1 MESGSG
7 SVSGPDSKKKEPADR
22 HVALPSSSAGPLI
35 SRPSRFS
42 ISAFLVKFT
51 LWWNL
56 LWQKMPFKRQKR
68 MTAKEKERDAMIPKE
83 RNGVS
88 LTKGEKRYYE
98 ILLDIVEARRLSCT
112 PRPQIVVIT
121 DLAKDYDDLAAMV
134 VLKELHR
141 LGVVELL
148 GFIANLEPAAN
159 RARFG
164 RGALDHLGLSTIP
177 IATGT
182 SGYPPKEDKRHNV
195 EDYEFKKCPFMADEN
210 DHRLKAKDSKEP
222 LSLTG
227 KGLLKELCLNA
238 AKTGQKLTLLLI
250 SSLEDIHTFSS
261 ENRELMKDSI
271 SNIVLQGGYEV
282 TSDGQLKASTE
293 ANNNR
298 YDPKAAEE
306 FHTLMKELKIKSTV
320 YTRTA
325 AIAAT
330 MEPEIFTQ
338 LAKTGNKVGGHLWI
352 VQKSQDVSFYT
363 NASHE
368 DPAKRFH
375 PDRDQRYFLRN
386 RTNWYKNHSEEKGD
400 RFPVGEEVSEFT
412 KVVVY
417 DALAA
422 IGVSGDDALE
432 ALNVLDIN
440 NSDETATDS
449 NAVRELKERHKVV
462 GYEKKRIVEGK
473 EVTDVVP
480 GINVENMVTALKAFL
495 KGSLISSPPNKEISD
510 IQPS

>member
-1 MESGSG
+1 
-7 SVSGPDSKKKEPADR
+7 
-22 HVALPSSSAGPLI
+22 
-35 SRPSRFS
+35 
-42 ISAFLVKFT
+42 
-51 LWWNL
+51 
-56 LWQKMPFKRQKR
+56 
-68 MTAKEKERDAMIPKE
+68 MTAKEKEKDIMMDTMIPKE

-88 LTKGEKRYYE
+88 LTEDEKRYYE

-112 PRPQIVVIT
+112 PKPRIVVIT

-148 GFIANLEPAAN
+148 GFIANLEPATN

-182 SGYPPKEDKRHNV
+182 SGYPPKETKRHKV
-195 EDYEFKKCPFMADEN
+195 EEYEFEKCPFMADEN
-210 DHRLKAKDSKEP
+210 DHRLKAEDSAEA
-222 LSLTG
+222 LTG
-227 KGLLKELCLNA
+227 EDLLLDLCSK
-238 AKTGQKLTLLLI
+238 AKRTGQKLTLLLI

-261 ENRELMKDSI
+261 KNEELMKDSI

-282 TSDGQLKASTE
+282 TSDGKLKASKE

-298 YDPKAAEE
+298 YDPKAAEK
-306 FHTLMKELKIKSTV
+306 FHALMQKLNIKSTV

-330 MEPEIFTQ
+330 MEPEIFAQ
-338 LAKTGNKVGGHLWI
+338 LAKTGNKVGGHLWT
-352 VQKSQDVSFYT
+352 VQKAQDVSFYT
-363 NASHE
+363 NASQE
-368 DPAKRFH
+368 DPRKRFH
-375 PDRDQRYFLRN
+375 PDRDQRYFLHN
-386 RTNWYKNHSEEKGD
+386 RTNWYDNHKDGEDKY
-400 RFPVGEEVSEFT
+400 PVGNQVSEFT

-422 IGVSGDDALE
+422 IGVAGDDALE
-432 ALNVLDIN
+432 ALKVLDIK
-440 NSDETATDS
+440 NSDETES
-449 NAVRELKERHKVV
+449 KAVRELKERHKVV
-462 GYEKKRIVEGK
+462 GYEKKRIVEGI
-473 EVTDVVP
+473 ETTEAVP
-480 GINVENMVTALKAFL
+480 GINVVNMVTALKAFL
-495 KGSLISSPPNKEISD
+495 KGSLISSPLNKEILGASD

>member
-1 MESGSG
+1 MESGNG
-7 SVSGPDSKKKEPADR
+7 SVSTPELKKKEPSDR
-22 HVALPSSSAGPLI
+22 HVAVPSSSAGP
-35 SRPSRFS
+35 RQTRFS
-42 ISAFLVKFT
+42 ISDFWVRLT

-56 LWQKMPFKRQKR
+56 LWQKMPGKRQKR
-68 MTAKEKERDAMIPKE
+68 MTAKEKERDRMIPKE

-88 LTKGEKRYYE
+88 LTRGERRFYE

-112 PRPQIVVIT
+112 PKPRIVVIT

-159 RARFG
+159 RALFG
-164 RGALDHLGLSTIP
+164 RGALDHLGLRTIP

-182 SGYPPKEDKRHNV
+182 SGYPPKETKRHKV
-195 EDYEFKKCPFMADEN
+195 EEYEFEKCPFMADKS
-210 DHRLKAKDSKEP
+210 DHRLKAKDSDEA
-222 LSLTG
+222 LTG
-227 KGLLKELCLNA
+227 EHLLFDLCSNA
-238 AKTGQKLTLLLI
+238 KKSGQKLTLLLI

-261 ENRELMKDSI
+261 ENVELMRNSV

-282 TSDGQLKASTE
+282 TLDGKLKASTE

-298 YDPKAAEE
+298 YDLEAAEK
-306 FHTLMKELKIKSTV
+306 FHALMQELKIKSTV

-338 LAKTGNKVGGHLWI
+338 LAKTGNRVGEHLWT
-352 VQKSQDVSFYT
+352 VQKAQDVSFYT
-363 NASHE
+363 NASQE
-368 DPAKRFH
+368 DPLLRFH
-375 PDRDQRYFLRN
+375 PDRDQRYFLKN
-386 RTNWYKNHSEEKGD
+386 RTNWYKDHSDEKD
-400 RFPVGEEVSEFT
+400 KYPVGEQVSEFT

-440 NSDETATDS
+440 NSDEIVTVPDT
-449 NAVRELKERHKVV
+449 VRELKERHKVV
-462 GYEKKRIVEGK
+462 GYEKKKLVEGK
-473 EVTDVVP
+473 DVTEAVA
-480 GINVENMVTALKAFL
+480 GIHVDNMVTALKAFL
-495 KGSLISSPPNKEISD
+495 KGSLISSPPNEETTGASD